1 MKREIPSESL
11 ASRWLLIRNVM
22 VWLSALITILH
33 LSAPDWNCPFV
44 GHLIQPPE
52 TTIPPEIAS
61 A

>member
-22 VWLSALITILH
+22 VWLSAITTILH
-33 LSAPDWNCPFV
+33 LLAPDWNCPIV
-44 GHLIQPPE
+44 GHPIQLQE

>member
-22 VWLSALITILH
+22 VWLSAGATILR
-33 LSAPDWNCPFV
+33 LLAPDWNCPIV
-44 GHLIQPPE
+44 GHPIQPPE
-52 TTIPPEIAS
+52 TAKTPEIAS